1 MAYTRQI
8 NSVHQTMIKKG
19 QAVTLTRRV
28 SGAYDPATGTT
39 VVTETTQS
47 GYGVPGSYKQNEI
60 DGALVQQGDVKLLL
74 STKQSDGTAITKPQ
88 VNDEVTLSGRTF
100 TIQSVSEVWPGG
112 DAILYTC
119 QLR

>member
-1 MAYTRQI
+1 MSYARQI
-8 NSVHQTMIKKG
+8 NSVHKTMIKKG
-19 QAVTLTRRV
+19 QSVTITRKT
-28 SGAYDPATGTT
+28 SGAYDPATSAVT
-39 VVTETTQS
+39 VTESTES
-47 GYGVPGSYKQNEI
+47 GYGVTGSYRQNEI

-74 STKQSDGTAITKPQ
+74 SPTHADGTALTKPQ